1 MIMRKIY
8 FSILTLILMM
18 VSGSAMAQNPKLS
31 ELTVVNNDN
40 PYVLTLNFK
49 EGKEYEG
56 IAVSA
61 ALDGVYDALGTT
73 AADFDFAADA
83 AAGKVYT
90 QTATVT
96 VAENIVTAIELND
109 ELNDPAAASGGAWFG
124 RSVINPSDEEKPVMS
139 VPMSWGSK
147 AQVAGEGDTKTDL
160 LLCTFYLQNISLA
173 EGTLTIGSTG
183 QYPGVLKPGDTDYTY
198 LYIANGTKAVK
209 VKVQAE
215 VAALADVKFNP
226 SLAAHTNMLT
236 PYAKNV
242 DIHVVNGRDAEVS
255 IDMSD
260 VFGVLEGAGV
270 KLEDVEDVVGQM
282 LVAEKAANSEG
293 DPSDVLLQMS
303 AANWLAFMY
312 DELNKKCFVP
322 YQFPESTEYNVFEV
336 WGASVD
342 TEAKT
347 LNFTVDLSS
356 NYMDNGASQT
366 VTLYV
371 VYDTYA
377 LPITLTVTADTP
389 PSVDDMVKVGEVDLD
404 IEQEPAASGW
414 PSKTYNF
421 DLAKIA
427 ELLGCEPGEI
437 DNVSCYKSESEYM
450 DYPGVNDGW
459 FDTDG
464 YACSYDNGTIYV
476 QPTGE
481 HIGSAFLADGKVIVG
496 QKGGAAALV
505 AIQSETDRLDVPIKL
520 LFIKGSNYVVFT
532 VNFTAKLPE
541 KSEEFELHEVGT
553 LTDLVQM
560 IPMEGRWNRYDGE
573 YTLDINYI
581 TEKIGATAYTIYT
594 DYYTYNAESEQETI
608 SWSKTQTLD
617 GSFEQAFWFSNKLF
631 DGFSVTTPYNT
642 GKEDFTNGPWAWG
655 WSYTGDGKYNLWQ
668 DNSPK
673 AGDTYK
679 ANLYFVNDQTG
690 AYVTYVLSIQYVE
703 SIIPSNVVGEFEDYE
718 IYTDEPITLD
728 MKAVYDMLEI
738 EDGDLEVLW
747 ASSQTTYI
755 DNISFQGML
764 DADGYVFDTDSGE
777 DLPDDGITATYDEVD
792 NTITI
797 ELNDENRY
805 TEAESTDQNI
815 IRLAFDYTT
824 GEGDQAVTKRVIY
837 TLTIVSEYT
846 ATGINSVKAEKATA
860 KKAYNL
866 AGQQVDKGYKGIV
879 IEGGRKVLRK

>member
-160 LLCTFYLQNISLA
+160 LLCTFFLQNISLA

-450 DYPGVNDGW
+450 DYPGVDDGW

-464 YACSYDNGTIYV
+464 YACSYGNGTIYV
-476 QPTGE
+476 QPTGD

-541 KSEEFELHEVGT
+541 KSEDYEWKEVGKGTYLQQFVVSKAAMPYEEKWT
-553 LTDLVQM
+553 LDTELIANKIGTTDFTVYADKYVAGEV
-560 IPMEGRWNRYDGE
+560 EGEGKLEVKKDYNCTPAPGFWYGIKEYADVEGTNVVDASGWTAAGDNAFG
-573 YTLDINYI
+573 YTLADGVITFYI
-581 TEKIGATAYTIYT
+581 FAR
-594 DYYTYNAESEQETI
+594 
-608 SWSKTQTLD
+608 
-617 GSFEQAFWFSNKLF
+617 
-631 DGFSVTTPYNT
+631 P
-642 GKEDFTNGPWAWG
+642 
-655 WSYTGDGKYNLWQ
+655 
-668 DNSPK
+668 
-673 AGDTYK
+673 AGETYK
-679 ANLYFVNDQTG
+679 ANIYFVNEETG
-690 AYVTYVLSIQYVE
+690 SYYRYLFTAQYVE
-703 SIIPSNVVGEFEDYE
+703 SVIPSNVVGEYEDTQE
-718 IYTDEPITLD
+718 YTDEPITLD
-728 MKAVYDMLEI
+728 MKAVYEMMEI
-738 EDGDLEVLW
+738 EGGDLEVFW
-747 ASSQTTYI
+747 ASSPTTFI

-764 DADGYVFDTDSGE
+764 DADGYVFDTDSGD
-777 DLPDDGITATYDEVD
+777 DLPADGITATYDDVD

-805 TEAESTDQNI
+805 QGDESTDQNI

-824 GEGDQAVTKRVIY
+824 GDGDQAETKRVIY

>member
-18 VSGSAMAQNPKLS
+18 ASGSAMAQNPKLS

-160 LLCTFYLQNISLA
+160 LLCTFFLQNISLT

-183 QYPGVLKPGDTDYTY
+183 QYPGVLKAGDADYTY

-209 VKVQAE
+209 VKVQAN
-215 VAALADVKFNP
+215 VAALPDVKFNS
-226 SLAAHTNMLT
+226 SLSAHTTMMT
-236 PYAKNV
+236 GKQV
-242 DIHVVNGRDAEVS
+242 DIHVVNGRDAVASVDVS
-255 IDMSD
+255 DLITMLPTLGIS
-260 VFGVLEGAGV
+260 
-270 KLEDVEDVVGQM
+270 VEDLNDVIAKMV
-282 LVAEKAANSEG
+282 VAEKADNSEG
-293 DPSDVLLQMS
+293 DASDVLMQVSEMGYLPFS
-303 AANWLAFMY
+303 YYADNSR
-312 DELNKKCFVP
+312 CFVVNDAVP
-322 YQFPESTEYNVFEV
+322 NVEYDALEV
-336 WGASVD
+336 WEPYID
-342 TEAKT
+342 EEAKT
-347 LNFTVDLSS
+347 FNITVDLAAQQ
-356 NYMDNGASQT
+356 MTVGQT
-366 VTLYV
+366 HTIYLYI

-377 LPITLTVTADTP
+377 MPITINVTADAPATLDQMEKAGEQKLTIEAE
-389 PSVDDMVKVGEVDLD
+389 PSDYLIKTVEYDLADVLEKLGAENAADLESWVLDSNEALAKPQNADNSIHYWQNEQGQICGWGSSAVAMFYPGDEEYTTLPSGEMIEKGIFRTCQMAGRYNDLNPGESAGPFTLRFFFVYGTKYYEIDLDYTFTMPKQSEEFKLEEKGKGTYLQQFVASKEAMPYEETWTLDTELIASKIGTTDFTVYADKYVPGEVEGEGKLEVKKDWNCTPYPGFWYGIKEYAD
-404 IEQEPAASGW
+404 VEGTNVVDASGW
-414 PSKTYNF
+414 T
-421 DLAKIA
+421 AA
-427 ELLGCEPGEI
+427 G
-437 DNVSCYKSESEYM
+437 DNA
-450 DYPGVNDGW
+450 
-459 FDTDG
+459 FG
-464 YACSYDNGTIYV
+464 YT
-476 QPTGE
+476 
-481 HIGSAFLADGKVIVG
+481 LADGVIKFYIFARPAG
-496 QKGGAAALV
+496 ETYHANIYLV
-505 AIQSETDRLDVPIKL
+505 NKETGDYFRYK
-520 LFIKGSNYVVFT
+520 
-532 VNFTAKLPE
+532 FTA
-541 KSEEFELHEVGT
+541 
-553 LTDLVQM
+553 
-560 IPMEGRWNRYDGE
+560 
-573 YTLDINYI
+573 
-581 TEKIGATAYTIYT
+581 
-594 DYYTYNAESEQETI
+594 
-608 SWSKTQTLD
+608 
-617 GSFEQAFWFSNKLF
+617 
-631 DGFSVTTPYNT
+631 
-642 GKEDFTNGPWAWG
+642 
-655 WSYTGDGKYNLWQ
+655 
-668 DNSPK
+668 
-673 AGDTYK
+673 
-679 ANLYFVNDQTG
+679 
-690 AYVTYVLSIQYVE
+690 QYVE
-703 SIIPSNVVGEFEDYE
+703 SVIPSNVVGEYEDTQV
-718 IYTDEPITLD
+718 YTEDPISLD

-764 DADGYVFDTDSGE
+764 DADGYVFDTDSGQ
-777 DLPDDGITATYDEVD
+777 DLPADGVTATYDEVD

-824 GEGDQAVTKRVIY
+824 GDGDQAVTKRVIY